1 VEYHNLRNYQLP
13 LAEQGEAVALAKEAK
28 SLISF
33 VGSQLRE
40 WMVAVQRP
48 LNWFGCMNILL
59 FPPFF
64 LTLQVLETGC
74 ARKQNL
80 RKPLSQ
86 MESYIVY
93 SESIINQS

>member
-28 SLISF
+28 SLIGF

-40 WMVAVQRP
+40 WMVAVKRP

-64 LTLQVLETGC
+64 LVLETGY
-74 ARKQNL
+74 AGKQIN
-80 RKPLSQ
+80 KPLS
-86 MESYIVY
+86 
-93 SESIINQS
+93 

>member
-1 VEYHNLRNYQLP
+1 MEYHNLRNYQLP

-40 WMVAVQRP
+40 WMVAVKRP

-59 FPPFF
+59 FPPF
-64 LTLQVLETGC
+64 LTLQVLESGY
-74 ARKQNL
+74 AGKQINL
-80 RKPLSQ
+80 HKPLS
-86 MESYIVY
+86 
-93 SESIINQS
+93 